1 MRKRQILRLL
11 VAATAVCCLVLYA
24 GARHVQ
30 RYVQIAFL
38 DTLCWASLM
47 LAILLLVFCIAEFL
61 ISNRAYKGAQYF
73 INYWYTRNLLE
84 KQMID
89 AGFAIQRNLYIEL
102 PKINLS
108 FNEGFSSGV
117 LRVRNSLKLDKRLD
131 DVVLSAALGKFV
143 VDRHYVTDDG
153 NFFVYELVNG
163 TASFKLTFDS
173 FDDFLKYSNEL
184 PPYKL
189 FLDGRSRVKLQHTLL
204 VGMTG
209 SGKSYSLY
217 SLLLQMLH
225 KSVAYHL
232 YLADPKGSSLAVL
245 GDAIAPQSTAV
256 SMEEIAEQLTAF
268 VDLMRQRKAELK
280 ELLKDKLDADYSDFG
295 LEPHIFVF
303 DEYASFAAVLSSCEK
318 KERDRVKALLYEIIL
333 QGRQLGFFLFLAMQ
347 KSDATLLETALRD
360 NIPLKIVLGNSEQQT
375 YVTAFGAGAQIPQR
389 HYLVGEGV
397 FTEPVLAPEPKLV
410 QFPYCNFD
418 ILQSCCTP
426 EPG

>member
-11 VAATAVCCLVLYA
+11 AAATAVCCLVLYA

-30 RYVQIAFL
+30 RYVQIAFF

-47 LAILLLVFCIAEFL
+47 LAILLLVCCVADFL
-61 ISNRAYKGAQYF
+61 LSNKAYKGARYF
-73 INYWYTRNLLE
+73 ANYWYIRSLLE

-89 AGFAIQRNLYIEL
+89 AGFSIQRSYYIEL
-102 PKINLS
+102 PKIQLS
-108 FNEGFSSGV
+108 FNEALTTGV
-117 LRVRNSLKLDKRLD
+117 LRIRNTLKNDKKLD
-131 DVVLSAALGKFV
+131 DVVMSSGLGRYV
-143 VDRHYVTDDG
+143 VDRHYCTDDA
-153 NFFVYELVNG
+153 NFYVYELVDG
-163 TASFKLTFDS
+163 SASFKLTFNN

-217 SLLLQMLH
+217 SLLLQMVN

-256 SMEEIAEQLTAF
+256 SMEEITEQLTAF
-268 VDLMRQRKAELK
+268 VELMRQRKMELK
-280 ELLKDKLDADYSDFG
+280 ELLKGKLDADYSDFG
-295 LEPHIFVF
+295 MEAHIFIF
-303 DEYASFAAVLSSCEK
+303 DEYASFAAVLASCEK

-375 YVTAFGAGAQIPQR
+375 YVTAFGAGVQIPQR

-397 FTEPVLAPEPKLV
+397 FTEPTIAPEPKLV
-410 QFPYCNFD
+410 QFPFCDFG
-418 ILQSCCTP
+418 ILQACTP

>member
-1 MRKRQILRLL
+1 MRKRQIIRLMA
-11 VAATAVCCLVLYA
+11 AATAVCCLVLYA
-24 GARHVQ
+24 GARHIQ
-30 RYVQIAFL
+30 EYVQIAFL
-38 DTLCWASLM
+38 TTFCWASLT
-47 LAILLLVFCIAEFL
+47 LAILLLVFCIAGFL

-89 AGFAIQRNLYIEL
+89 AGFAIQRSFYIEL

-131 DVVLSAALGKFV
+131 DVVMSAALGKFV

-163 TASFKLTFDS
+163 TASFKLIFNS
-173 FDDFLKYSNEL
+173 FDEFLEYSNKVS
-184 PPYKL
+184 PYKL
-189 FLDGRSRVKLQHTLL
+189 FLDDRSVVKLQHTLL

-217 SLLLQMLH
+217 CLLLQMVN
-225 KSVAYHL
+225 KSVTYHL
-232 YLADPKGSSLAVL
+232 YLTDPKGSSLAVL

-256 SMEEIAEQLTAF
+256 SMEEITEQLTAF
-268 VDLMRQRKAELK
+268 VELMRQRKTDLK
-280 ELLKDKLDADYSDFG
+280 ELLKGKLDADYSDFG
-295 LEPHIFVF
+295 LEPHIFIF
-303 DEYASFAAVLSSCEK
+303 DEYASFAAVLASCEK